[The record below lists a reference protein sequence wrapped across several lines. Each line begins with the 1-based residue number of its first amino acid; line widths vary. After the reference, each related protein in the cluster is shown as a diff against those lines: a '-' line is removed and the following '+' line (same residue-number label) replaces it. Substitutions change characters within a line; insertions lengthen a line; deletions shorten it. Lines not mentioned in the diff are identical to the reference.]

1 MPATLIRRTARLRE
15 AGPHCI
21 GRGSRLVR
29 RFSAVLAG
37 ANAVAN
43 PSFEMD
49 LSGWTFSKTANRIAG
64 GVDGAWCA
72 QIAVADTEDDF
83 TSDFNFA
90 SPPAAAEGESWSGK
104 IWARGGSQ
112 VFRLSF
118 WDAGFTSPT
127 HHFLVA
133 TGQQIGPWAAY
144 QFLAAVAP
152 AATAFVFLGGYNQSA
167 TDLMAIDALSLVQ
180 EA

>member
-1 MPATLIRRTARLRE
+1 MPTTLIRRTARLRE
-15 AGPHCI
+15 AGPHGI
-21 GRGSRLVR
+21 GRGSRLLR
-29 RFSAVLAG
+29 RPSIYLAG
-37 ANAVAN
+37 TNVVAN
-43 PSFEMD
+43 PSFETD
-49 LSGWTFSKTANRIAG
+49 LSGWSFSKAASRVAG
-64 GVDGAWCA
+64 GVDGAWSA
-72 QIAVADTEDDF
+72 QIAVATTADDF

-90 SPPAAAEGESWSGK
+90 SPPAAAEGESWSGR
-104 IWARGGSQ
+104 IWSHGGSP

-118 WDAGFTSPT
+118 WDAGFTSST

-133 TGQQIGPWAAY
+133 TGRQIGSWSEY

-152 AATAFVFLGGYNQSA
+152 AGTAFVFLGGYNQSA